1 MSWLLEPFGYHY
13 MLNAMWVSA
22 LVGGVCAFLS
32 CYLMLKGWSLIGD
45 ALSHSIVPGVAGA
58 YMLGLPFALGAFLS
72 GSLAAGSMLFL
83 QQRSRLKED
92 AIIGLIFS
100 SFFGIGLFMVSLNP
114 TSVNIQTI
122 ILGNILAIAPEDI
135 IQLAAIGF
143 ISMAIL
149 LLKWKDLMVTFF
161 DEHHAR
167 SIGLNTPRPEA
178 AVLYPAGRLHRGG
191 AADHRRLSGHLRGGH
206 SRGYRVV
213 VNRSLPAPAGYRRVY
228 RQPDQFLRRL
238 AQLLSRR
245 RHRRHYRGRAN
256 AAVPHHLYLRAEARP
271 AGQPPPR
278 QGGRMLN
285 LFLAPFQFPF
295 MVNAIAISIVV
306 AIPCALLS
314 VFLVLKG
321 WALMGDAMS
330 HAVFP
335 GVVLAYIIGI
345 PFAIG
350 AFIAGLLCAVT
361 TGFLDDNS
369 RLKRDTIMGIVFSG
383 MFGAGLVLYVAIQSD
398 VHLDH
403 ILFGDMLGI
412 SLRDIGQTTA
422 IALVIA
428 LIIGL
433 KWRDFLLHAFDP
445 TQAKAS
451 GLRGGLLHYG
461 LLCMIALTI
470 VATLQS
476 VGIILSISLL
486 IAPGAIAL
494 LLVRRFIHALLL
506 AVAVAI
512 GCSAGGVWLAFYLDS
527 APAPTIVVL
536 FTALFVVAFVA
547 STIRDSQKQ
556 KTSAIIPGG
565 G

>member
-1 MSWLLEPFGYHY
+1 MRACY
-13 MLNAMWVSA
+13 A
-22 LVGGVCAFLS
+22 LRPEGIA
-32 CYLMLKGWSLIGD
+32 WPEND
-45 ALSHSIVPGVAGA
+45 E
-58 YMLGLPFALGAFLS
+58 GLPSF
-72 GSLAAGSMLFL
+72 
-83 QQRSRLKED
+83 RLEHLTVANGIEHQNAHD
-92 AIIGLIFS
+92 A
-100 SFFGIGLFMVSLNP
+100 MADVYA
-114 TSVNIQTI
+114 TI
-122 ILGNILAIAPEDI
+122 A
-135 IQLAAIGF
+135 
-143 ISMAIL
+143 MAKL
-149 LLKWKDLMVTFF
+149 VKT
-161 DEHHAR
+161 
-167 SIGLNTPRPEA
+167 
-178 AVLYPAGRLHRGG
+178 
-191 AADHRRLSGHLRGGH
+191 
-206 SRGYRVV
+206 
-213 VNRSLPAPAGYRRVY
+213 
-228 RQPDQFLRRL
+228 RQPRL
-238 AQLLSRR
+238 FDYLYS
-245 RHRRHYRGRAN
+245 HRNKRKLATLID
-256 AAVPHHLYLRAEARP
+256 VPQMKP
-271 AGQPPPR
+271 
-278 QGGRMLN
+278 
-285 LFLAPFQFPF
+285 
-295 MVNAIAISIVV
+295 
-306 AIPCALLS
+306 
-314 VFLVLKG
+314 LV
-321 WALMGDAMS
+321 
-330 HAVFP
+330 HV
-335 GVVLAYIIGI
+335 
-345 PFAIG
+345 
-350 AFIAGLLCAVT
+350 
-361 TGFLDDNS
+361 
-369 RLKRDTIMGIVFSG
+369 SG